1 MNSKKLIERLNELQK
16 ENRELKANCAI
27 QEHVIKNR
35 HNPMDI
41 EKLQRL
47 ILENA
52 ELREEIKSKGKL
64 ISQQAKELE
73 RRHTLLQEQE
83 VEMEQLSACAYYKA
97 GGLCRYGGDDPANVC
112 VQGPCPYQMSVWD
125 VLDKLHSERD
135 KHEKIKAERDSL
147 RCFFEDIS
155 SKPDCNTCADKEC
168 MYRPRLGMTTR
179 FNCPLWQGR
188 ESK

>member
-27 QEHVIKNR
+27 QEHIIKNR

-52 ELREEIKSKGKL
+52 ELREELKSKGKL

-73 RRHTLLQEQE
+73 RRHTLLQKQE
-83 VEMEQLSACAYYKA
+83 AEL
-97 GGLCRYGGDDPANVC
+97 
-112 VQGPCPYQMSVWD
+112 
-125 VLDKLHSERD
+125 ERV
-135 KHEKIKAERDSL
+135 KTERDSL

-155 SKPDCNTCADKEC
+155 S
-168 MYRPRLGMTTR
+168 RLTAEEIEMLEGM
-179 FNCPLWQGR
+179 
-188 ESK
+188 E